1 MEKSQLS
8 DYEQLRKQNI
18 QRNTSFLREIA
29 IYDTSQKTKETSV
42 VVAKKRI
49 FVEPQ
54 TAQRRSYRQRTI
66 QAKKDNGLL
75 RRLLVKTYPDNLNL
89 CRQKKRLSLKHRH
102 SNPNPQLWKVTHSK
116 LSQRTKLSQQPSK
129 EIHSK
134 PKQQPISQTPKR
146 RTKRKSKASLSLN
159 RQRTLSPNVPPPI
172 LQPNQSNRRKSL
184 KHLNSQVLVR

>member
-1 MEKSQLS
+1 MFVCSHRS
-8 DYEQLRKQNI
+8 TKQ
-18 QRNTSFLREIA
+18 
-29 IYDTSQKTKETSV
+29 QKTVQQRSV
-42 VVAKKRI
+42 C
-49 FVEPQ
+49 
-54 TAQRRSYRQRTI
+54 RTRF
-66 QAKKDNGLL
+66 QANKTKLLLLLKANQKPKILIKSRLLSNSILQARKDNGLL
-75 RRLLVKTYPDNLNL
+75 HRLLVKTYPDNLNL

-102 SNPNPQLWKVTHSK
+102 SNPNPQLTRLSQQLSKVTHSK

-134 PKQQPISQTPKR
+134 PKQQPLSQTPKR

-159 RQRTLSPNVPPPI
+159 RQQTPSPNVPHPI